1 MVGENNEKTI
11 KTRTVM
17 GKTKELL
24 EQEWFT
30 ESQRAELH
38 WMEEEYLSEEQKRI
52 NKNKK
57 KKK

>member
-1 MVGENNEKTI
+1 MVGENNEETI
-11 KTRTVM
+11 KTRPVM

-38 WMEEEYLSEEQKRI
+38 WMEEEYLSEEQKEI

-57 KKK
+57 K

>member
-38 WMEEEYLSEEQKRI
+38 WMEEDYISEEQKWI

-57 KKK
+57 K

>member
-52 NKNKK
+52 NKNKNK
-57 KKK
+57 KK

>member
-38 WMEEEYLSEEQKRI
+38 WMEEDYISEEQKRI

-57 KKK
+57 K

>member
-1 MVGENNEKTI
+1 MVGENNEKTT
-11 KTRTVM
+11 KTRTIM

>member
-1 MVGENNEKTI
+1 MVGENNEKTT

-52 NKNKK
+52 DKNKNKK
-57 KKK
+57 K

>member
-11 KTRTVM
+11 KTRPVM

>member
-1 MVGENNEKTI
+1 MVGENDEKTI

-38 WMEEEYLSEEQKRI
+38 WMQEEYLSEEQKEI

-57 KKK
+57 K

>member
-11 KTRTVM
+11 KTRPVM

-38 WMEEEYLSEEQKRI
+38 WMQEEYLSEEQKEI
-52 NKNKK
+52 NKNKNK
-57 KKK
+57 

>member
-1 MVGENNEKTI
+1 MVGENNEKII

-38 WMEEEYLSEEQKRI
+38 WMEEDYISEEQKRI

-57 KKK
+57 K

>member
-1 MVGENNEKTI
+1 VVGENNEKTT
-11 KTRTVM
+11 KTRTIM

>member
-1 MVGENNEKTI
+1 VVGENNEKTI
-11 KTRTVM
+11 KTRPVM

>member
-1 MVGENNEKTI
+1 
-11 KTRTVM
+11 M

-24 EQEWFT
+24 EQEWFN

-38 WMEEEYLSEEQKRI
+38 WMQEEYLSEEQREI

-57 KKK
+57 K

>member
-11 KTRTVM
+11 KTHTVM

-52 NKNKK
+52 NKNKNK
-57 KKK
+57 NK

>member
-38 WMEEEYLSEEQKRI
+38 WMQEEYLSEEQKEI

-57 KKK
+57 K

>member
-24 EQEWFT
+24 EQEWFI

>member
-1 MVGENNEKTI
+1 MVGENNEKTT

-52 NKNKK
+52 NKNKNK
-57 KKK
+57 NK